1 MSRKKISP
9 HFWLDEFA
17 CGCCGSSGDKKNIIQ
32 LTSRLEM
39 LRRRWNKPMKIVGG
53 HRCLKSN
60 PHGATNAHYL
70 CKGADISVEG
80 VSEERVAKA
89 ARAFFTHVVVGKG
102 FVHVDYMPKGY
113 KQPEAKKDGSN
124 KSDPKPRVKRKLR
137 KETSKSD
144 EKIQKPKAT
153 RRRKTSKKEKEKEG

>member
-1 MSRKKISP
+1 VSRKKISP

-70 CKGADISVEG
+70 CTYAYLLDETRASQYMARFDKALAQIKVDNQRAHYGTGSLQIS
-80 VSEERVAKA
+80 SIYQRQSQA
-89 ARAFFTHVVVGKG
+89 AGT
-102 FVHVDYMPKGY
+102 
-113 KQPEAKKDGSN
+113 
-124 KSDPKPRVKRKLR
+124 
-137 KETSKSD
+137 
-144 EKIQKPKAT
+144 
-153 RRRKTSKKEKEKEG
+153 